1 MKLRANVGR
10 AVRWRERKKT
20 NATSF
25 PKAQLY
31 DKSQEGE
38 EQI

>member
-1 MKLRANVGR
+1 MLDVLYSGEKAKK
-10 AVRWRERKKT
+10 KKT
-20 NATSF
+20 TATSF